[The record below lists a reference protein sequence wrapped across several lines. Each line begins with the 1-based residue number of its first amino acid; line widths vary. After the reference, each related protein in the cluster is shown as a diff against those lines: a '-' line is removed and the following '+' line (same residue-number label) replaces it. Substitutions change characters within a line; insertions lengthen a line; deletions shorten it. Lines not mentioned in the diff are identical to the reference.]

1 MLPLGLGAIDQAETG
16 PIAFLGQ
23 PMPDGDFTVEA
34 KINAPGLEDDDS
46 RTDDPYAQLG
56 LGLFQTDGDW
66 IGVYHT
72 RNGDN
77 GSTNDGTYFEV
88 KSETERRPDALA
100 ARRPGPGPSTCRRS
114 SCAPPARVTC

>member
-34 KINAPGLEDDDS
+34 KISAPGLEDDDS
-46 RTDDPYAQLG
+46 RTDDPYAQVG
-56 LGLFQTDGDW
+56 LGFFQTDGDW

-72 RNGDN
+72 RNGDE
-77 GSTNDGTYFEV
+77 GSTNAGTYFEV
-88 KSETERRPDALA
+88 KSETGG
-100 ARRPGPGPSTCRRS
+100 ARTLWPRVGQGPGSEHLPTF
-114 SCAPPARVTC
+114 